1 MTPAARVAAAIEI
14 VEEIEQALRPAD
26 DVVRQWGRSHRF
38 AGSKDRRAIST
49 QVYSVLRR
57 RGYYANEVG
66 EQPRALVIADLVL
79 GEGKAPQEVA
89 ALFSGEGHAPPP
101 LSDDEHTL
109 IRTLTSAD
117 QTGLP
122 SYDVP
127 AFLLPQLE
135 AAFGDDLDEALAAL
149 DRPAS
154 LDLRVNT
161 LKTSREDAAAALAA
175 VNIETSPTPHAP
187 TGLRVSGNH
196 MIAGT
201 IAFKEGLIEPM
212 DEGSQL
218 AAALVDAKPG
228 MQVMDLCAGG
238 GGKTLAIAAA
248 MQNKGQIYATDTDAR
263 RLGNLAP
270 RMKRADARN
279 IQPMKWPQ
287 DSNFGELTGKCDRVL
302 IDVPCSG
309 TGAWRRHPEQKWRVT
324 PEEIEKLTKTQDA
337 LLRTASNLVKPGG
350 RLVYVTC
357 SVLPSE
363 NEERIDAFLSSNAGF
378 KAVFG
383 ESDPAPAGEFGLR
396 LAPHSHGTDGFF
408 VCRLERTSTP

>member
-1 MTPAARVAAAIEI
+1 LTPGARIAAAIEI
-14 VEEIEQALRPAD
+14 VEEIEQGLRPAD

-38 AGSKDRRAIST
+38 AGSKDRRAISS
-49 QVYSVLRR
+49 QVYAVLRR
-57 RGYYANEVG
+57 RGFYADAVG
-66 EQPRALVIADLVL
+66 DQPRALVIADLVL

-89 ALFSGEGHAPPP
+89 ALFSGEGHAPTP
-101 LSDDEHTL
+101 LNDDEHGL
-109 IRTLTSAD
+109 VRTLTGAE
-117 QTGLP
+117 QPGLP
-122 SYDVP
+122 AYDVP

-135 AAFGDDLDEALAAL
+135 QAFGSDLDTALAAL

-175 VNIETSPTPHAP
+175 VGIDTEPTPHAP

-201 IAFKEGLIEPM
+201 IAFKEGLVEPM

-228 MQVMDLCAGG
+228 MQVIDLCAGG
-238 GGKTLAIAAA
+238 GGKTLALAAA

-263 RLGNLAP
+263 RLGNLGP

-324 PEEIEKLTKTQDA
+324 AEEIEQLTKTQDA
-337 LLRTASNLVKPGG
+337 LLRAAAKLVRTGG
-350 RLVYVTC
+350 QLVYVTC

-363 NEERIDAFLSSNAGF
+363 NEDRIHVFLAANPDF
-378 KAVFG
+378 KPVFLPD
-383 ESDPAPAGEFGLR
+383 DPAPATDTGLR

-408 VCRLERTSTP
+408 VCRLERISTS